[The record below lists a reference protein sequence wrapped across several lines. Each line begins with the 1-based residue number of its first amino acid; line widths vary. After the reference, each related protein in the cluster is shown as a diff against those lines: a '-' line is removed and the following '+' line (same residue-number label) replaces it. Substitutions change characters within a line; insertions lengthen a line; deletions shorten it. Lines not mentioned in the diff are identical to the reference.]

1 MTAPAY
7 AELHCLS
14 DFSFHRGASS
24 ALELFE
30 RARACGY
37 TSLAIT
43 DECSLAGIVR
53 AHEAAKRTEMHLIV
67 GTEITLA
74 DGPKVV
80 LLAQD
85 KTGYESI
92 CRLITDGRRA
102 ATKGS
107 YMLCRADMAGGMPG
121 TLALWVPNPCIEPEH
136 GAWLKQVFGERLW
149 LAVELHRDRNDRKRL
164 AALKSAAAQLAVPM
178 VAAGD
183 VHMATRGRRALQDVL
198 TATRHNLPVSAA
210 GAHLFRNGERH
221 LRTREALTQVYAS
234 ELMAKAVAI
243 AGLCTFN
250 LDELKYRYPA
260 EIVPDG
266 HTPAS
271 WLRQLTEEGVK
282 WRWPKG
288 EPAKVRQQIEHE
300 LTLIRALDYEAYFL
314 TVHDI
319 VRFARSKKILCQGRG
334 SAANSAVCFALGVT
348 EVDPTH
354 TEMLMERFISKERN
368 EPPDIDID
376 FEHERREE
384 VIQYVYGR
392 YGRERAALAA
402 TVICYRAKSAMRD
415 VARALGMPMDQV
427 DALSGCVG
435 WWSGESPL
443 GDKLVEAG
451 FDPLSPVMRRVVALT
466 EQLLDHPR
474 HLSQHVGGFVISDA
488 PLWSLVPVENAAM
501 PDRTIIQWDKDDLDS
516 LGLLKVDC
524 LALGMLTCI
533 RKALDLIKKHRGR
546 DLTPATIPPEDSAT
560 YDMIGKADTVGV
572 FQVESRAQ
580 MSFLPRM
587 KPRCFYDL
595 VIEVAIIRPGPIQGN
610 MIHPFLQRRQGREEA
625 TYPNDAIRRIYER
638 TLGVPLFQEQVMRMA
653 MVAGGYN
660 AGEAD
665 QLRRSMAAWKRHG
678 NMDHHREK
686 IIAGMLN
693 NGYSLDYAEEV
704 FQQIVGFSGYGFP
717 ESHAAS
723 FALLTY
729 ASCWLKCHEH
739 SAFTC
744 ALLNSQPMGFYSTS
758 QLTQDARRKGIE
770 IRPVDVTVSDWDNT
784 LEDHAARF
792 EQPAIRLGLREIRG
806 FNEAAALRLMATR
819 AERLFRTVQEL
830 CHRADLD
837 RRELR
842 VLAEAGALKGLA
854 GHRNDARWEVA
865 GVEQQRPL
873 FSDSPDEDDV
883 ALPSPTE
890 SQDLATD
897 YATLGLT
904 LGRHPLA
911 LVREQLRKKRCID
924 SQEILRR
931 RSGSRVRVAGLVT
944 LRQRPATA
952 SGTTFL
958 TLEDEAGNVQVIV
971 WPDLGEE
978 QRKELLGSRLLA
990 VDGKWEW
997 NDGVGNLIAN
1007 RLHDFSNIL
1016 GGLDTRSRDFH

>member
-1 MTAPAY
+1 MTTPAY

-30 RARACGY
+30 RAKACGY
-37 TSLAIT
+37 TALAIT

-67 GTEITLA
+67 GTEVTLT
-74 DGPKVV
+74 DGLKAVF
-80 LLAQD
+80 LAQD
-85 KTGYESI
+85 KAGYESI

-107 YMLCRADMAGGMPG
+107 YVLSRADLESGLPG
-121 TLALWVPNPCIEPEH
+121 TLALWVPNPRIDTEH
-136 GAWLKQVFGERLW
+136 GAWLKQVFGDRLW

-164 AALKSAAAQLAVPM
+164 AALEEAAATLGLLM
-178 VAAGD
+178 LAAGD

-198 TATRHNLPVSAA
+198 TATRHNVPVSQA
-210 GAHLFRNGERH
+210 GAFLFRNGERH
-221 LRTREALTQVYAS
+221 LRTTNALATVYAPR
-234 ELMAKAVAI
+234 LMAEAVAV
-243 AGLCTFN
+243 ADRCTFN

-266 HTPAS
+266 HTPAT

-282 WRWPKG
+282 WRWPGG

-300 LTLIRALDYEAYFL
+300 LTLIRGLDYEAYFL

-319 VRFARSKKILCQGRG
+319 VRFARSQKILCQGRG

-384 VIQYVYGR
+384 VIQYIYGR

-402 TVICYRAKSAMRD
+402 TVICYRAKSAVRD
-415 VARALGMPMDQV
+415 VARALGLPMDQV
-427 DALSGCVG
+427 DALTGCVG

-443 GDKLVEAG
+443 DDKLVEAG
-451 FDPLSPVMRRVVALT
+451 FDPASPVMRRLVALT

-501 PDRTIIQWDKDDLDS
+501 PARTIIQWDKDDLDS

-546 DLTPATIPPEDSAT
+546 DLTPATIPPEDVAT

-625 TYPNDAIRRIYER
+625 TYPNDAIRQIYER

-653 MVAGGYN
+653 MVAAGYN

-686 IIAGMLN
+686 IITGMLR
-693 NGYSLDYAEEV
+693 NGYSLEYAEDV

-770 IRPVDVTVSDWDNT
+770 IRPVDVMVSDWDNT
-784 LEDHAARF
+784 LEDHADRAR
-792 EQPAIRLGLREIRG
+792 QPAIRLGLREMRG
-806 FNEAAALRLMATR
+806 FNEAAARRIVAAR
-819 AERLFRTVQEL
+819 ASRRFRNVQDL
-830 CHRADLD
+830 CHRADLN
-837 RRELR
+837 RRELL
-842 VLAEAGALKGLA
+842 VLAESGALTGLA

-873 FSDSPDEDDV
+873 FSDSPDEDEV
-883 ALPSPTE
+883 LLPSPTE
-890 SQDLATD
+890 GENLATD
-897 YATLGLT
+897 YATLALT
-904 LGRHPLA
+904 LGRHPLS

-924 SQEILRR
+924 SKEVLRR